1 MWVLIA
7 LDGDPL
13 ALPALFDAIRT
24 LDGPI
29 GPGTLVAALSRLEV
43 MGLVESTVYDSRQRV
58 YRLTILGRAG
68 SRSAA
73 ILEGRPA

>member
-13 ALPALFDAIRT
+13 GLRALFDAVRR

-43 MGLVESTVYDSRQRV
+43 MGLVESGVYDSRERV

-73 ILEGRPA
+73 VLEGQPA